1 MSTFKL
7 NTKNDLEL
15 FLKVLA
21 EESVH
26 SARATVSQAG
36 SGEAG
41 RQASMIKRIAAS
53 KASLSEEDPEKTPPS
68 PAPAAPPP
76 AEEKPAPTPAETSPT
91 PKEMSID
98 QINPEI
104 GDLVDAI
111 KEIRGGKGSSDS
123 AVEEQLRTYF
133 DRLEHAEK
141 AALVVMMRSIG
152 SIMRQQSTGDQAA
165 EPEQYGI
172 MTTVTPGQEKKA
184 APAPAAA
191 APSAPKG
198 ASGSAEEDTA
208 PPIRVGGGSPV
219 SEAYRAKIRNLLR
232 NNLA

>member
-7 NTKNDLEL
+7 NTKKDLEL

-26 SARATVSQAG
+26 SARSAVESMG

-41 RQASMIKRIAAS
+41 RQASMIKKIAAS
-53 KASLSEEDPEKTPPS
+53 KAALSEEDPEKTPPS
-68 PAPAAPPP
+68 PTPPAAEP
-76 AEEKPAPTPAETSPT
+76 APEKPQAAPAETPPT
-91 PKEMSID
+91 PKQTSID

-104 GDLVDAI
+104 GDLIDAI

-123 AVEEQLRTYF
+123 AVEEQLQMYF

-141 AALVVMMRSIG
+141 SALVVMMRSIG

-172 MTTVTPGQEKKA
+172 MTTVAPSQEKKA
-184 APAPAAA
+184 APAPAPAA
-191 APSAPKG
+191 SSAPKA
-198 ASGSAEEDTA
+198 ASGSSEEDTA
-208 PPIRVGGGSPV
+208 PPIKVGGGAM

-232 NNLA
+232 SNQA